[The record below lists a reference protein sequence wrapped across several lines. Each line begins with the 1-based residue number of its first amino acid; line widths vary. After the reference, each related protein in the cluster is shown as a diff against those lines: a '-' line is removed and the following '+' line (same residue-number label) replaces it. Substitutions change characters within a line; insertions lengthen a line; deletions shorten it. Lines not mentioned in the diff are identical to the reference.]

1 MRGKRR
7 QRGGQ
12 LFVRVILA
20 DWVPGC
26 CRLKRIHNEQ
36 RGMCEQWFTL
46 LGPKKKKI
54 GCTKMLPCHLARQK
68 YLGAIK
74 WAVLRGGVSKRMFLA
89 SFQVKSR
96 HVVEC
101 DPGDIT
107 KCESD

>member
-7 QRGGQ
+7 QRGRQ
-12 LFVRVILA
+12 LFLRVILA

-46 LGPKKKKI
+46 RWPKKK
-54 GCTKMLPCHLARQK
+54 LAAQRCYNAIFACQK

-74 WAVLRGGVSKRMFLA
+74 WAVLRGGVSKLMFWA
-89 SFQVKSR
+89 SFQVKSQ

-101 DPGDIT
+101 DPGDTT
-107 KCESD
+107 KRDSY